1 MTFRKEPSRNLGSL
15 DATQGQTRDVL
26 VRLIGWCT
34 FVHISAGVLL
44 EFILKNNFGN
54 TDISFTYLI
63 MGKIPDSGKQGHR
76 LGRQTVRVPHVVM
89 P

>member
-1 MTFRKEPSRNLGSL
+1 MTFRKEPRSNLGSL

-63 MGKIPDSGKQGHR
+63 MGKIPDSGKQGQR